1 MTMETLTAA
10 EYRARQSKPRNKYR
24 AIPVVIDNIRFA
36 SRAEA
41 ARYGTLKM
49 EQTAGFIT
57 GLTCHPRFE
66 LHGRDGSHIGFYTG
80 DFEYTRNGIY
90 ILEDV
95 KSRITASTAAFRRT
109 QKLMMS
115 SHGIEISVH
124 LT

>member
-1 MTMETLTAA
+1 MQNMTAA
-10 EYRARQSKPRNKYR
+10 EYRARADKPRSKYR
-24 AIPVVIDNIRFA
+24 AIPTVVDGIRFA

-57 GLTCHPRFE
+57 ALICHPTFQ
-66 LHGRDGSHIGFYTG
+66 LFGRDGSVIGLYSA
-80 DFEYTRNGIY
+80 DFSYVRDHVAIV
-90 ILEDV
+90 EDV
-95 KSRITASTAAFRRT
+95 KSPITARTAAFRRT
-109 QKLMMS
+109 QKLMLS